1 MARSGS
7 RSGKAAKVKASG
19 AKASASKTAGA
30 KGLAAQG
37 AARVSWRAHDDQR
50 HGRDTDNDARGHG
63 KRPSSR
69 ELRASER
76 RAAIVAA
83 GLDEFTARGFAA
95 TRLDDVAKRAGVAK
109 GTIYLHFKDKEA
121 LFQELVRTALVPLIG
136 RMANPPLVE
145 GVPARV
151 LMEMFAETFAREVVG
166 TRRGDIL
173 RMIMSEGTRFPS
185 LAEFYHREVV
195 SVGIA
200 GMRRII
206 EHGIARGEIANRAL
220 ADFPQLVV
228 APAVVAVIWQGLFGE
243 YAPID
248 VAAMLRVHLDL
259 IFGKGQVA

>member
-1 MARSGS
+1 MAKSETHSGRSG
-7 RSGKAAKVKASG
+7 RVPKDRASG
-19 AKASASKTAGA
+19 AATAAG
-30 KGLAAQG
+30 
-37 AARVSWRAHDDQR
+37 RAHDDQC
-50 HGRDTDNDARGHG
+50 HHAVVGKDKRDTG

-69 ELRASER
+69 EARASER

-121 LFQELVRTALVPLIG
+121 LFQELVRTALVPLIA

-145 GVPARV
+145 NISARA
-151 LMEMFAETFAREVVG
+151 LMDMFAETLVREVIG

-173 RMIMSEGTRFPS
+173 RMIISEGARFPS

-195 SVGIA
+195 SVGVA

-206 EHGIARGEIANRAL
+206 EHGIARGEIANCAI

-228 APAVVAVIWQGLFGE
+228 APALVAVVWQGLFGQ
-243 YAPID
+243 YAPLD
-248 VAAMLRVHLDL
+248 AEAMLRVHLDL
-259 IFGKGQVA
+259 IFGKGQAA

>member
-1 MARSGS
+1 MAKSES
-7 RSGKAAKVKASG
+7 RSGKAI
-19 AKASASKTAGA
+19 
-30 KGLAAQG
+30 KGMG
-37 AARVSWRAHDDQR
+37 AARAEERNARVKIAEATHD
-50 HGRDTDNDARGHG
+50 RDRRSGGDLGKAPRRGG
-63 KRPSSR
+63 KPSSR

-76 RAAIVAA
+76 RAAIVTA

-145 GVPARV
+145 GISARA
-151 LMEMFAETFAREVVG
+151 LMEMFAETFSREVVG

-173 RMIMSEGTRFPS
+173 RMIIAEGARFPS

-206 EHGIARGEIANRAL
+206 EHGIARGEITNRAI

-228 APAVVAVIWQGLFGE
+228 APAVVAVIWQGLFGQ
-243 YAPID
+243 YAPLD
-248 VAAMLRVHLDL
+248 AAAMLRVHLDL
-259 IFGKGQVA
+259 IFGKGQTA

>member
-1 MARSGS
+1 MARSETLGG
-7 RSGKAAKVKASG
+7 RRGKVVKAKVTGVSKVSG
-19 AKASASKTAGA
+19 
-30 KGLAAQG
+30 
-37 AARVSWRAHDDQR
+37 RVREGQR
-50 HGRDTDNDARGHG
+50 HGSAAGQSERGSG
-63 KRPSSR
+63 KRLSSR
-69 ELRASER
+69 EVRASER

-121 LFQELVRTALVPLIG
+121 LFQELVRTALVPLIA

-145 GVPARV
+145 GMSARA
-151 LMEMFAETFAREVVG
+151 LMETFAEMFTGEVIG

-173 RMIMSEGTRFPS
+173 RMIISEGARFPS

-195 SVGIA
+195 SVGMA

-206 EHGIARGEIANRAL
+206 EHGIARGEFANRAI

-228 APAVVAVIWQGLFGE
+228 APAVVAVIWQGLFGQ
-243 YAPID
+243 YAPLD
-248 VAAMLRVHLDL
+248 AAAMLRVHLDL
-259 IFGKGQVA
+259 IFGKGQTA

>member
-1 MARSGS
+1 MAKSEARGRSARAPKG
-7 RSGKAAKVKASG
+7 KASG
-19 AKASASKTAGA
+19 AGKV
-30 KGLAAQG
+30 
-37 AARVSWRAHDDQR
+37 AARARDDQSH
-50 HGRDTDNDARGHG
+50 HGVGKGERGSA

-69 ELRASER
+69 EVRASER

-121 LFQELVRTALVPLIG
+121 LFQELVRTALVPLIA

-145 GVPARV
+145 GISARA
-151 LMEMFAETFAREVVG
+151 LIETFAEMFTREVIG

-173 RMIMSEGTRFPS
+173 RMIISEGARFPS

-195 SVGIA
+195 SVGLA

-206 EHGIARGEIANRAL
+206 EHGIARGEIANRAI

-228 APAVVAVIWQGLFGE
+228 APAVVAVIWQGLFGQ
-243 YAPID
+243 YAPLD
-248 VAAMLRVHLDL
+248 AMAMLRVHLDL
-259 IFGKGQVA
+259 IFGKGQAA